1 MHAILLV
8 DDDRDLCALLQRALE
23 AAGYSVRCCLTGH
36 EGVRALAATPC
47 QLVVLDVMLPD
58 MDGFAVVQQIR
69 SRSTVPILMLTARED
84 SASKVRGLQLGADD
98 YLSKPFEM
106 EELLARVAALIR
118 RYTRLNT
125 ADVQHKLVFDGLVI
139 DLDARCVLR
148 NGEPVELLAKDLKEL
163 ISKTTF
169 CCAQDD
175 SRPVLKG
182 CLIKTEEGRVSF
194 TALDGYRMA
203 TCKKNIVAM
212 SGDIRIICP
221 GRTLNEIG
229 RMLGGDDETIEIFVQ
244 KNMLMVSIDDTVLTS
259 RLYEG
264 EFVNV
269 SNIVPREFASEV
281 VVEKNLLG
289 ESVERAAVL
298 ARTDKN
304 SIIMF
309 DIREDAMNVTSNTT
323 IGRVDESVKIMLEG
337 KDVQIALNCKY
348 VSECLNAVSDEK
360 VRIGFNGPVSPCVVT
375 PVEGDSYLYLILP
388 VRTTA

>member
-1 MHAILLV
+1 MYAILLV

-148 NGEPVELLAKDLKEL
+148 NGEPVELLAKEYALL
-163 ISKTTF
+163 TT
-169 CCAQDD
+169 CAQHQGQILTKKQIYEAVWQAEYAYDD
-175 SRPVLKG
+175 SNIMATSSRLRKIIEPDPALPTYVQTVKG
-182 CLIKTEEGRVSF
+182 L
-194 TALDGYRMA
+194 GYRFNREVGNADYHM
-203 TCKKNIVAM
+203 
-212 SGDIRIICP
+212 
-221 GRTLNEIG
+221 
-229 RMLGGDDETIEIFVQ
+229 GDDRALPCTGCRAGRCSR
-244 KNMLMVSIDDTVLTS
+244 KALVSA
-259 RLYEG
+259 
-264 EFVNV
+264 
-269 SNIVPREFASEV
+269 PQ
-281 VVEKNLLG
+281 
-289 ESVERAAVL
+289 AAVSGCS
-298 ARTDKN
+298 ARRYPAGAYA
-304 SIIMF
+304 SS
-309 DIREDAMNVTSNTT
+309 RA
-323 IGRVDESVKIMLEG
+323 GPPLRP
-337 KDVQIALNCKY
+337 
-348 VSECLNAVSDEK
+348 
-360 VRIGFNGPVSPCVVT
+360 NGPYLLPLQRAVH
-375 PVEGDSYLYLILP
+375 PV
-388 VRTTA
+388 

>member
-148 NGEPVELLAKDLKEL
+148 NGEPVELLAKEYALL
-163 ISKTTF
+163 TT
-169 CCAQDD
+169 CAQRQGQILTKKQIYEAVWQAEYAYDD
-175 SRPVLKG
+175 SNIMATISRLRKKIEPDPAHPTYLQTVKG
-182 CLIKTEEGRVSF
+182 L
-194 TALDGYRMA
+194 GYRF
-203 TCKKNIVAM
+203 N
-212 SGDIRIICP
+212 
-221 GRTLNEIG
+221 
-229 RMLGGDDETIEIFVQ
+229 
-244 KNMLMVSIDDTVLTS
+244 
-259 RLYEG
+259 
-264 EFVNV
+264 
-269 SNIVPREFASEV
+269 REV
-281 VVEKNLLG
+281 
-289 ESVERAAVL
+289 
-298 ARTDKN
+298 
-304 SIIMF
+304 
-309 DIREDAMNVTSNTT
+309 
-323 IGRVDESVKIMLEG
+323 
-337 KDVQIALNCKY
+337 
-348 VSECLNAVSDEK
+348 
-360 VRIGFNGPVSPCVVT
+360 
-375 PVEGDSYLYLILP
+375 
-388 VRTTA
+388 